1 MVIKKASQSKK
12 DTTVNGRT
20 NNLARNRRK
29 KTLMMVLNKSK
40 MKEKDAEQVKK
51 EREEVEEVSVEE
63 KEAQDVVMMKKV
75 NIKPPD
81 SMHLQQNQHQWRTQR
96 LQDNK

>member
-1 MVIKKASQSKK
+1 M

-20 NNLARNRRK
+20 NNLARNRRR

-81 SMHLQQNQHQWRTQR
+81 
-96 LQDNK
+96 

>member
-20 NNLARNRRK
+20 NNLARNRRR

-51 EREEVEEVSVEE
+51 EREDLEEVSVEE

-81 SMHLQQNQHQWRTQR
+81 
-96 LQDNK
+96 